1 VSRDPGHS
9 RQHGHDWSYN
19 EKTGKLSVNK
29 ELVLRSK
36 IRIEARQFQMSRL
49 HPQQMGRK
57 TTNRHQK
64 RLGAFDRGGAPAQGR
79 RTHRDDT
86 GVARTAATTTAVGL
100 PPMKKHLTTNHRLP
114 EGSDRD
120 LPVCGEHRRSPK
132 LCAAG
137 YRKFPASAAS
147 SLDRAAIHSIAPRQ
161 SRC

>member
-1 VSRDPGHS
+1 
-9 RQHGHDWSYN
+9 
-19 EKTGKLSVNK
+19 
-29 ELVLRSK
+29 
-36 IRIEARQFQMSRL
+36 MSRL
-49 HPQQMGRK
+49 LPQQWGERQQIDVKNDGRCLTEEERK
-57 TTNRHQK
+57 
-64 RLGAFDRGGAPAQGR
+64 AQGR